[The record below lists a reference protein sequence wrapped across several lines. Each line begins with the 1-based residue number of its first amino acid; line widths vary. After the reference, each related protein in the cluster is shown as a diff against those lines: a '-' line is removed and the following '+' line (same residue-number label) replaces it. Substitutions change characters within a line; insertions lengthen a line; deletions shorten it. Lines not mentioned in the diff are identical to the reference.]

1 MIRFSGD
8 CVGVSRPR
16 ANLEQQGK
24 RLLCSPAFGVLDVR
38 DRTKYAV
45 LDLSSGGVSKCK
57 RQCTL
62 HEQGIAAD
70 NMVILS

>member
-1 MIRFSGD
+1 MIRFSGN

-16 ANLEQQGK
+16 ANLEQQGE
-24 RLLCSPAFGVLDVR
+24 RLLCSPAFGVLEVR

-45 LDLSSGGVSKCK
+45 LVYRLEEYLNAKGSI
-57 RQCTL
+57 